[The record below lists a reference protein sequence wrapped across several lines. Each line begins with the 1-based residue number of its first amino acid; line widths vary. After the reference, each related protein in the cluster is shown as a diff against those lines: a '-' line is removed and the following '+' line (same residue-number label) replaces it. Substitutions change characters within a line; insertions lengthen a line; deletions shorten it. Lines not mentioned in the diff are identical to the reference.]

1 MTPHEQFAS
10 AQRSLLNRW
19 LEESDLGD
27 DEIGEIVI
35 AVLMAWMNDGVSFEA
50 DDGLFDDAQPPE

>member
-1 MTPHEQFAS
+1 MTPSEQFAS

-19 LEESDLGD
+19 IEESDLGD

-35 AVLMAWMNDGVSFEA
+35 AVLMAWMNSGVSFEA
-50 DDGLFDDAQPPE
+50 DDDFFGDAQPPE

>member
-50 DDGLFDDAQPPE
+50 DDDLLEE